1 MTFYVRL
8 LVSLLVVHNN
18 FVLRSLLALFLIGAT
33 PSVLSQTAPAPVA
46 DMGKVEITSG
56 RDNDTQQRR
65 ESTASKIVIG
75 REEIEKQGDSNIGEV
90 LKRMP
95 GITLGGN
102 PGRGGGVRMRGLSAG
117 YTQIL
122 LDGQRVPPGFS
133 LNRSHLRWSSVLRYT
148 AHPLQRQAR
157 KLLREPSTSLPRRAS
172 WHAF

>member
-1 MTFYVRL
+1 MTFYVRM
-8 LVSLLVVHNN
+8 LVSLPVVHNN
-18 FVLRSLLALFLIGAT
+18 FAVRPLLAAILVGAT
-33 PSVLSQTAPAPVA
+33 PFVLSQTSPAPVV

-75 REEIEKQGDSNIGEV
+75 REEIEKQGDANIGEV

-117 YTQIL
+117 YTQIS
-122 LDGQRVPPGFS
+122 LDGQRVPTGF
-133 LNRSHLRWSSVLRYT
+133 
-148 AHPLQRQAR
+148 
-157 KLLREPSTSLPRRAS
+157 
-172 WHAF
+172 

>member
-1 MTFYVRL
+1 MTFYVRM
-8 LVSLLVVHNN
+8 LVSLPVVHNN
-18 FVLRSLLALFLIGAT
+18 FVVRSLLAAILMGAT
-33 PSVLSQTAPAPVA
+33 PLVLSQTAAVA

-102 PGRGGGVRMRGLSAG
+102 PGRGGGIRMRGLSAG

-122 LDGQRVPPGFS
+122 LDGQRVPPGF
-133 LNRSHLRWSSVLRYT
+133 
-148 AHPLQRQAR
+148 
-157 KLLREPSTSLPRRAS
+157 
-172 WHAF
+172 